1 MAVVN
6 GRAEQG
12 VALIQDFKKKLTR
25 DKDQL
30 QCLLQVASEQST
42 TVSGQNKKNSVV
54 ASTY

>member
-1 MAVVN
+1 VVN